1 MPILPQL
8 GELTKVND
16 LFDKLNLALAYS

>member
-16 LFDKLNLALAYS
+16 LFDKLNLVLAYS